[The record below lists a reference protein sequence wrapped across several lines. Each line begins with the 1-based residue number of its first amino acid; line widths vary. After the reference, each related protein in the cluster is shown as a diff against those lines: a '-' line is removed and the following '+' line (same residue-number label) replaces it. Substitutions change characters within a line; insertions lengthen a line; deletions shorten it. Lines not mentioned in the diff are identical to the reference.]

1 MIRGNRAI
9 AIALPFILVFAS
21 QTRVSGSLQTL
32 QFPATA
38 NKDSIVR
45 FFYHPNPGSYF
56 HIALIFRVV
65 SETDPKWNTAPVHDV
80 GRTAYITRLEME
92 GILIRLSDSQL
103 SWTVSNV
110 VEPLETYKTIHS
122 FGGMSVKVLSSTTT
136 AKASI
141 RPEAICTTLAP
152 LDQALHTP
160 RGLWEFQRFRI
171 QFHCKAPN
179 FNPKTYPD

>member
-1 MIRGNRAI
+1 MMRANRAT
-9 AIALPFILVFAS
+9 AIVLAFILVFAT
-21 QTRVSGSLQTL
+21 QTEVSGSSQTL
-32 QFPATA
+32 QLPAA
-38 NKDSIVR
+38 ADKDSIVR
-45 FFYHPNPGSYF
+45 FFYQANPSSYF

-92 GILIRLSDSQL
+92 GILKRLSDSQL

-122 FGGMSVKVLSSTTT
+122 FGGMNVKVLSSTTT

-171 QFHCKAPN
+171 QFHCKAPS